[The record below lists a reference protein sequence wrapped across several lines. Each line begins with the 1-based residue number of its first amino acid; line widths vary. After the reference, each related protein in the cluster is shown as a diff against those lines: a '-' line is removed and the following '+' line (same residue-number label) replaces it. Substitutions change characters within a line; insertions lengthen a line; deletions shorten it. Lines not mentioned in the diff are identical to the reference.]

1 MTNATERPSTKPR
14 GLERF
19 FVLLALFAVL
29 HAALVLLGYA
39 CRVDDAKIA
48 TFWPSTGFALAV
60 LLLTERRRWPAILVI
75 MFLVETIVAGSEWRS
90 PAGVVAR
97 GASIVEAVLG
107 AALIRRCLGKQ
118 VFCWGLT
125 TALTI
130 VVAGVLA
137 AAVGGLI
144 VAVYVLVQ
152 LPDYESRVVFFNWFF
167 AHGIGMIL
175 IVPLVLTWS
184 DAIRSGPILPP
195 LRKMIEPAICLLTTL
210 FAAMFVF
217 GADWLQPLSVLHH
230 PYLIGP
236 CFIWAALRFQ
246 PRIVTSLLVLVA
258 VMLVLNAQDRR
269 GSTFVS
275 PDQPMAVLVL
285 SIQAYLAVAC
295 GATLVLSAVVTDRQR
310 AYEELAH
317 LQLKLAH
324 VARLSTAGEVVAAIA
339 HEVNQPI
346 YAVVNYAKASRNL
359 MSQGATCD
367 MDLLHDWNEQITEA
381 AGRAGEIIKRWRS
394 FVTRGEFRPQP
405 TDANDLVRSACRLM
419 AFTLQ
424 KSRVRVK
431 QVLAT
436 DLPPVAV
443 DAVHIQQVLVNLLQN
458 ACEAMASV
466 GVDQRRLTVR
476 TKRMSEW
483 VSITVAD
490 TGPGLPDDG
499 RSNLFDSFFTTKP
512 KGLGMGLAIS
522 KTIIE
527 AHGGRLWADTA
538 KGRGAEFLFTLPT
551 ERPDDRDAG

>member
-1 MTNATERPSTKPR
+1 MTNATERPSAKPR
-14 GLERF
+14 ALERLL
-19 FVLLALFAVL
+19 VLLTLFAVL

-39 CRVDDAKIA
+39 CRFDDAKIA

-75 MFLVETIVAGSEWRS
+75 MFLVETIVAGSAWWW
-90 PAGVVAR
+90 PAGIVAR
-97 GASIVEAVLG
+97 SANIVEAVLG
-107 AALIRRCLGKQ
+107 AALIRGCLGKQ
-118 VFCWGLT
+118 VFCWGLR

-130 VVAGVLA
+130 VVTGVAA
-137 AAVGGLI
+137 AAVGGFI
-144 VAVYVLVQ
+144 AAVYVVVQ
-152 LPDYESRVVFFNWFF
+152 LPGNECREVFFKWFF
-167 AHGIGMIL
+167 SDGIGMIL
-175 IVPLVLTWS
+175 MVPLVLAWF
-184 DAIRSGPILPP
+184 DAIRTGPILPP

-217 GADWLQPLSVLHH
+217 GADWLHPFSVLHH

-246 PRIVTSLLVLVA
+246 PRIVTSLLVLIA
-258 VMLVLNAQDRR
+258 VMLVLNGRDGR
-269 GSTFVS
+269 GPTFVS
-275 PDQPMAVLVL
+275 PDQPVAVLVL
-285 SIQAYLAVAC
+285 SIQAYLAVAS
-295 GATLVLSAVVTDRQR
+295 GATLVLSAVVTDRKR
-310 AYEELAH
+310 AYEELARME
-317 LQLKLAH
+317 LKLAH
-324 VARLSTAGEVVAAIA
+324 VARLSTAGEVVAAVA

-405 TDANDLVRSACRLM
+405 TDVNGLIRSACRLM

-424 KSRVRVK
+424 KSQVRVK
-431 QVLAT
+431 QELAT
-436 DLPPVAV
+436 DLPPVVV

-458 ACEAMASV
+458 ACEAMVSV
-466 GVDQRRLTVR
+466 GVDRRWLAIR
-476 TKRMSEW
+476 TKRMGQW
-483 VSITVAD
+483 VSITVTD
-490 TGPGLPDDG
+490 TGPGLPDDN

-512 KGLGMGLAIS
+512 EGLGMGLAIS

-527 AHGGRLWADTA
+527 AHGGELWADTA
-538 KGRGAEFLFTLPT
+538 TGRGAEFLFTLPT